1 MQTLVQT
8 NVPHVLNSK
17 DKYKTVVCSRVK
29 KNKHPAHSFFKHQTF
44 LDPDA
49 AGGSVVRVLTAD
61 RMRWE
66 QETSEA
72 KPLKIPFR
80 RLLT

>member
-1 MQTLVQT
+1 MQTPVQT

-17 DKYKTVVCSRVK
+17 DKYKTVVCLRVK
-29 KNKHPAHSFFKHQTF
+29 KNKNAAHGFLKHQT
-44 LDPDA
+44 LLAPDA

-61 RMRWE
+61 RMRRE